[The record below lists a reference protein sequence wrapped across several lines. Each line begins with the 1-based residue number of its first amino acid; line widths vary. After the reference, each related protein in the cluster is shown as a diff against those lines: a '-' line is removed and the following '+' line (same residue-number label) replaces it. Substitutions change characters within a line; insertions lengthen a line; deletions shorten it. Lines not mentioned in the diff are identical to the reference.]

1 MEKFQ
6 NLKHKQKEN
15 STNCKRKG
23 NKIKLKSIKDDEE
36 I

>member
-6 NLKHKQKEN
+6 SLKQEQKEN
-15 STNCKRKG
+15 STNYKRKG